1 LLFFYS
7 GRQNCIIR
15 PSTDI
20 NARSYALIS
29 LSSNILQKEAWIS
42 KKRGE
47 RGTRKSPHK
56 KRERKE
62 KREDSHV
69 LISFFI

>member
-42 KKRGE
+42 KKGE
-47 RGTRKSPHK
+47 RGAQESPHI
-56 KRERKE
+56 KRERE
-62 KREDSHV
+62 KKRGKIAMFS
-69 LISFFI
+69 